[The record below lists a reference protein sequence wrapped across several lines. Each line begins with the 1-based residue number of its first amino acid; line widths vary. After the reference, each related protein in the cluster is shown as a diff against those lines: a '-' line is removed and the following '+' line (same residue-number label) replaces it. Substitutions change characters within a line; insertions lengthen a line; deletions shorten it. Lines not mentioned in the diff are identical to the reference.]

1 MHANGV
7 SFDAGIYSVIFL
19 TAMILSIFSIG
30 LAFFLKHQL
39 AKMSIPNLSTDCK
52 KLPIRVYES

>member
-1 MHANGV
+1 MHAYGV

-30 LAFFLKHQL
+30 LAFFLKDLL
-39 AKMSIPNLSTDCK
+39 AKMSIPNLST
-52 KLPIRVYES
+52 

>member
-1 MHANGV
+1 MHAYGV

-39 AKMSIPNLSTDCK
+39 AKVSIPNLST
-52 KLPIRVYES
+52 

>member
-1 MHANGV
+1 MHAYGV

-19 TAMILSIFSIG
+19 RRAMMLSIFSIG

-39 AKMSIPNLSTDCK
+39 AKMSIPNLST
-52 KLPIRVYES
+52 

>member
-1 MHANGV
+1 MHAYGV

-19 TAMILSIFSIG
+19 TAMMLSIFSIG

-39 AKMSIPNLSTDCK
+39 AKRSIPNLSA
-52 KLPIRVYES
+52 